1 MDKHDWSPLLQLA
14 LGDATMLKELLRE
27 PIVEEKPEPG
37 EEIVP
42 AMAQALADWAAL
54 LPGDVVTLGGDPTYP
69 MPPVLRSG
77 DGWLDFYELAGG
89 EEAERVDTLAG
100 DFNRYAAAHPQEAR
114 AVYRLAAEKLKP
126 AGKTLIFQNKPA
138 ESR

>member
-1 MDKHDWSPLLQLA
+1 MDKNDWSPLLQLA

-27 PIVEEKPEPG
+27 PIAEEKPEPG

-77 DGWLDFYELAGG
+77 DGWLDFYELTGG

-100 DFNRYAAAHPQEAR
+100 ISPLCRR
-114 AVYRLAAEKLKP
+114 ASAGGPCGVP
-126 AGKTLIFQNKPA
+126 AGGGEAEAGRQNA
-138 ESR
+138 DFSE

>member
-1 MDKHDWSPLLQLA
+1 MDKNDWSPLLQLA

-54 LPGDVVTLGGDPTYP
+54 LPGDVVTLGAI
-69 MPPVLRSG
+69 PPIPCRPSCSAATA
-77 DGWLDFYELAGG
+77 GWIS
-89 EEAERVDTLAG
+89 T
-100 DFNRYAAAHPQEAR
+100 
-114 AVYRLAAEKLKP
+114 
-126 AGKTLIFQNKPA
+126 
-138 ESR
+138 S